1 MIGIMFLIMI
11 LMIFAGVPV
20 AFSIL
25 GSGIFF
31 LLETGMKPLT
41 LVCQRAVTGLDSFPL
56 LAVPLFVF
64 VGDLIDRGGIYKR
77 MIKWAES
84 LLGWLPGG
92 LGIVTIVSCAIFAAL
107 TGSGPATVAA
117 IGSIMIP
124 SLVKNGY
131 PIKTAAGYGCGRGR
145 TGADYSAQYS
155 DDYLRG
161 NHERIHPQ
169 NVCGRNCAGGN
180 ADAASDWS
188 QCGNCSA

>member
-64 VGDLIDRGGIYKR
+64 VGDSFQTIY
-77 MIKWAES
+77 
-84 LLGWLPGG
+84 P
-92 LGIVTIVSCAIFAAL
+92 
-107 TGSGPATVAA
+107 
-117 IGSIMIP
+117 
-124 SLVKNGY
+124 
-131 PIKTAAGYGCGRGR
+131 KTAPDFPTRPY
-145 TGADYSAQYS
+145 
-155 DDYLRG
+155 
-161 NHERIHPQ
+161 N
-169 NVCGRNCAGGN
+169 RN
-180 ADAASDWS
+180 
-188 QCGNCSA
+188 